1 MVNIRS
7 KKDSLT
13 GFYTY
18 IIHNPS
24 TNQVLRWELKNNG
37 NLLWKYISPNQLCE
51 NYEVFNIEKNDH
63 EIYGIIDR
71 LYNEIK
77 NGQIFVNDISVNIDF
92 RKANRGNNAKFAASE
107 LFDPNSEMV
116 KWYSDESEEVSSAYI
131 NPNGDSYQIIFASE
145 KRKKSIDVMFRQD
158 NGFYECGVVPFLRAH
173 NRLGKIITKADEKEQ
188 EKIYTFKKSA

>member
-7 KKDSLT
+7 KRDSLT

-18 IIHNPS
+18 VIHNPN

-37 NLLWKYISPNQLCE
+37 DLLWKYISPNQGSE
-51 NYEVFNIEKNDH
+51 HYEVFTVDKSDH
-63 EIYGIIDR
+63 ELHSIIDR

-92 RKANRGNNAKFAASE
+92 RKANRGNNVKFAASE
-107 LFDPNSEMV
+107 MYDPNTNMV
-116 KWYSDESEEVSSAYI
+116 KWYSDDENTISSVFINKNGENYQLIFVS
-131 NPNGDSYQIIFASE
+131 DE
-145 KRKKSIDVMFRQD
+145 RKKSTDIVFKQNDS
-158 NGFYECGVVPFLRAH
+158 FYECGAIPFLRSH
-173 NRLGKIITKADEKEQ
+173 NRLEKLITKQDEKEN

>member
-7 KKDSLT
+7 KRDSLT

-18 IIHNPS
+18 VIHNPN

-37 NLLWKYISPNQLCE
+37 DLLWKYISPNQGSE
-51 NYEVFNIEKNDH
+51 HYEVFTVDKSDH
-63 EIYGIIDR
+63 ELHSIIDR

-92 RKANRGNNAKFAASE
+92 RKANRGNNVKFAASE
-107 LFDPNSEMV
+107 MYDPNTNMV
-116 KWYSDESEEVSSAYI
+116 KWYSDDDNTISSVFINKNGENYQLIFVS
-131 NPNGDSYQIIFASE
+131 DE
-145 KRKKSIDVMFRQD
+145 RKKSTDIVFKQNDS
-158 NGFYECGVVPFLRAH
+158 FYECGAIPFLRAH
-173 NRLGKIITKADEKEQ
+173 NRLEKLITKQDEKEN

>member
-7 KKDSLT
+7 KRDSLT

-18 IIHNPS
+18 VIHNPN

-37 NLLWKYISPNQLCE
+37 DLLWKYISPNQGSE
-51 NYEVFNIEKNDH
+51 HYEVFTVDKSDH
-63 EIYGIIDR
+63 ELHSIIDR

-92 RKANRGNNAKFAASE
+92 RKANRGNNVKFAASE
-107 LFDPNSEMV
+107 MYDPNTNMV
-116 KWYSDESEEVSSAYI
+116 KWYSDDENTISSVFINKNGENYQLIFVS
-131 NPNGDSYQIIFASE
+131 DE
-145 KRKKSIDVMFRQD
+145 RKKSTDIVFKQNDR
-158 NGFYECGVVPFLRAH
+158 FYECGAIPFLRAH
-173 NRLGKIITKADEKEQ
+173 NRLEKLITKQDEKEN